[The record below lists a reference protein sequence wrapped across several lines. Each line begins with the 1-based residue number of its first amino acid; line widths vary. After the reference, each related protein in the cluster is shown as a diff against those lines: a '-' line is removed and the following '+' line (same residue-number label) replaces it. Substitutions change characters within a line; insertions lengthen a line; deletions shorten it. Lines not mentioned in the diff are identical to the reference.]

1 MAQKVISPRMM
12 NKEDD
17 GNSKQSEGP
26 AKVFNCKLTTGWK
39 PPHRHSKIGD
49 ISRDVY
55 DGVQ

>member
-1 MAQKVISPRMM
+1 MM